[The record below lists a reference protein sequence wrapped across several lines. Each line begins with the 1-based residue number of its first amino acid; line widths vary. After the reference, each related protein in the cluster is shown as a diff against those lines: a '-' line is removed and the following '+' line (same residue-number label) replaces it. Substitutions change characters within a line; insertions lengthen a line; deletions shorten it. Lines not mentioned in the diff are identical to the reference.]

1 MKREYILYILAIIQ
15 FTNIV
20 DSMLIMPLGDIF
32 IETFEIT
39 SAEFGFL
46 VSIYAFAATF
56 SALIAF
62 FNLDKFDRKHA
73 LVFIYLGFGL
83 GTLLCAMAPTYE
95 VLVLFRFVAG
105 LFGGVIGALA
115 LSIISDLYVFSERG
129 KAMGILMAAFSSA
142 SAFGVPFGLYLAANG
157 SWQTPFLI
165 LGITA
170 LFISVLLAFV
180 FPKMSGHI
188 DTKKVNS
195 LGNTIRAITSN
206 PNQMHALAV
215 GFLIVLS
222 HFMIIPFISPFLIKN
237 VGLTQTDI
245 AIQFFLGGIATV
257 VTAPYIGKLTDRIG
271 VNKVFTTLMIV
282 CFIPTLMITFL
293 TPAPLPYVFLWTT
306 LFFIFASGRFIP
318 ANTIITAAATQ
329 DNRGSF
335 MSLKSSLQ
343 QFAIGISALISGHI
357 MFINDA
363 RQYENYP
370 FVGLIAV
377 MLGLITIWYIRILK
391 VAKDN

>member
-1 MKREYILYILAIIQ
+1 MKREYILYTLAVIQ

-32 IETFEIT
+32 IETFDIT
-39 SAEFGFL
+39 AAEFGFL

-73 LVFIYLGFGL
+73 LIFIYVGFGL
-83 GTLLCAMAPTYE
+83 ATMLCAMAPTYE
-95 VLVLFRFVAG
+95 VLLAFRFIAG

-115 LSIISDLYVFSERG
+115 LSIISDLYMFAERG

-142 SAFGVPFGLYLAANG
+142 SAFGVPFGLYLAAQG

-165 LGITA
+165 LGISA
-170 LFISVLLAFV
+170 LTLSVAIIV
-180 FPKMSGHI
+180 FFPRMTGHI
-188 DTKKVNS
+188 DRQKVNS
-195 LGNTIRAITSN
+195 ISSTIQAITSDS
-206 PNQMHALAV
+206 NQMHALAV
-215 GFLIVLS
+215 GFLIVLG

-245 AIQFFLGGIATV
+245 ALQFFLGGIATV
-257 VTAPYIGKLTDRIG
+257 VTAPFIGRLTDKLG

-282 CFIPTLMITFL
+282 CFIPTMMITFL

-318 ANTIITAAATQ
+318 ANTIITAAATPE
-329 DNRGSF
+329 NRGSF

-343 QFAIGISALISGHI
+343 QFAIGISALISGQI
-357 MFINDA
+357 IFINDA
-363 RQYENYP
+363 NQYENYP
-370 FVGLIAV
+370 IIGGIAIVLGLIAIV
-377 MLGLITIWYIRILK
+377 YIRVLK
-391 VAKDN
+391 VAKGN